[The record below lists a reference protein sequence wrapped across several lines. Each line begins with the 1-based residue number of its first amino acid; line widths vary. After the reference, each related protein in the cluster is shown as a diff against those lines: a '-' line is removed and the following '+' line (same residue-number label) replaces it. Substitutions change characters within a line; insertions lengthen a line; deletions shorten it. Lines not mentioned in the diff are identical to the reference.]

1 MSFVIQQGFKLL
13 AILSEGFDV
22 CISFL
27 TEKHIT
33 KKQNAIVSLQV
44 HKLNENKLLSILINL
59 ILNRPFIT

>member
-13 AILSEGFDV
+13 AILSEGFGV

-33 KKQNAIVSLQV
+33 KKQNVIVSLQV
-44 HKLNENKLLSILINL
+44 H
-59 ILNRPFIT
+59 

>member
-1 MSFVIQQGFKLL
+1 MLFVIQQGFKLL
-13 AILSEGFDV
+13 AILSEGV

-59 ILNRPFIT
+59 IINRSFIT